1 MNAVFAMAGWRFG
14 FWGKER
20 ELPVWL
26 ACFSS
31 GGVGSGG
38 FLCWRRGMGGFFGG
52 WRAIWLGTHGFGGRV
67 LCCWGDVE
75 AAVVAAGLASRGR
88 MGIAGVACLFRLRWS
103 WFRRLL
109 RWRRRS
115 GRFGGGERTFSEGLY
130 GRFCKKVETAAQ
142 WQVWPG
148 AAGFDV
154 GDRGLFTGAGW
165 KVVRRGSKYGSETG
179 ARGAALAGSVWLR
192 RRFWVRRR
200 GAGGLEMGGV
210 LRARGFF
217 AANGAGRV
225 RGRGSGGNWRGNG
238 WLLVRER
245 ILW

>member
-1 MNAVFAMAGWRFG
+1 MVRVGDGLRAGNGKTAFLRLSLPMNAVFAMAGWRFG

-67 LCCWGDVE
+67 LRCWGGVE
-75 AAVVAAGLASRGR
+75 AAVVAAGSVSGGR
-88 MGIAGVACLFRLRWS
+88 TGFAGVACLFRLRWS

-142 WQVWPG
+142 WQV
-148 AAGFDV
+148 
-154 GDRGLFTGAGW
+154 
-165 KVVRRGSKYGSETG
+165 
-179 ARGAALAGSVWLR
+179 
-192 RRFWVRRR
+192 
-200 GAGGLEMGGV
+200 
-210 LRARGFF
+210 
-217 AANGAGRV
+217 
-225 RGRGSGGNWRGNG
+225 
-238 WLLVRER
+238 
-245 ILW
+245 

>member
-1 MNAVFAMAGWRFG
+1 M
-14 FWGKER
+14 
-20 ELPVWL
+20 PVWL
-26 ACFSS
+26 ACFGS

-88 MGIAGVACLFRLRWS
+88 MGIAGVACLFRLWWS

-200 GAGGLEMGGV
+200 GLAGWRWAAFSGRGDFLRPTGPDGCAEGVPAGIGGATDGCLSGSGFCGRLE
-210 LRARGFF
+210 LR
-217 AANGAGRV
+217 RV
-225 RGRGSGGNWRGNG
+225 RYGY
-238 WLLVRER
+238 
-245 ILW
+245 